1 MDSILKLH
9 QHNINQLKG
18 HIRAKGPSVIHGDG
32 NIYPAQIGW
41 TPESG
46 EMNHSYNNE
55 VFSNPDREEATYH
68 KTYHS
73 ISDVPDTVEELEKEL
88 IANRFKIASQ
98 KRTEQN
104 KVTSNSFDA
113 YLEPDKKAKADIAG
127 DTAVGEKKADKKAK
141 ADTAGGEGQNV

>member
-9 QHNINQLKG
+9 QKNINQLKG
-18 HIRAKGPSVIHGDG
+18 HIQAKGPSVIHGDG

-41 TPESG
+41 TPEKG
-46 EMNHSYNNE
+46 EMNHSYNNAE
-55 VFSNPDREEATYH
+55 FSNPDREEATYH

-73 ISDVPDTVEELEKEL
+73 ISDVPDSVEELEQEL

-113 YLEPDKKAKADIAG
+113 YEEPVKEEKKAKPGKEAKAAGAG
-127 DTAVGEKKADKKAK
+127 DTAGD
-141 ADTAGGEGQNV
+141 EGQNV